1 VQIKNQSSVFLTIFT
16 FIFIFSTTFL
26 VAATDKEMGT
36 IINLAG
42 KQRMLTQKV
51 SKHALLIYNSIEVK
65 KNKKEL
71 ESSAKLFDKTMKG
84 LMKGDKSLNLI
95 AVPSKKV
102 QTKLKEIDILWQDFY
117 KDIKSLLK
125 KPKDKKLITKIAK
138 KNLPLLKNM
147 HEAVTMI
154 VEESGVNS
162 NIKIDIA
169 NDINYAGKQRM
180 LTQKI
185 SKELLLIKSDIDK
198 EENIFNLKKTTDLFG
213 YTINALIHGD
223 KKFGLKGSKIS
234 HITEQL
240 NQIQEQWTK
249 IRPSINEKSVKD
261 NSKIIEIINSL
272 SSLLEKMNSTV
283 NMYESSLKRQVMMSA
298 ITNIVDQVMDNEN
311 RINHEINLAG
321 RQRMLTQKMS
331 KEAILIALNV
341 EPEKN
346 RELLKKTST
355 LFNRTLNG
363 FIEGDKTLGLTPAT
377 QTTLIDQVKKIK
389 KSWGKFNNHIKSTI
403 ENEGLDKK
411 ALLYVIEENMP
422 LLDES
427 EELVRLYKKNRT
439 HELSPIEKTLRNII
453 DLAGKQRMLSQKMTK
468 EKILII
474 GGLKAKEN
482 GKLLLESVALFDKTL
497 KGLING
503 DKKLGLPGVTNSDL
517 KRQLLSVNSI
527 WNELKPLYKKGN
539 ISNEE
544 LAVIIDKNVPL
555 LKEMNR
561 AVSMFEEISD
571 Y

>member
-1 VQIKNQSSVFLTIFT
+1 MQIKNLPSFLLTIAVFV
-16 FIFIFSTTFL
+16 FISSTTL
-26 VAATDKEMGT
+26 LASITDKEMGT
-36 IINLAG
+36 VINLAG
-42 KQRMLTQKV
+42 KQRMLTQKI

-71 ESSAKLFDKTMKG
+71 KKSAELFDKTLKG
-84 LMKGDKSLNLI
+84 LMHGDKSLNLV

-102 QTKLKEIDILWQDFY
+102 QNKLKEIDVLWQDFY

-125 KPKDKKLITKIAK
+125 NPKNKNIIIKIAN
-138 KNLPLLKNM
+138 KNLPLLEKM

-154 VEESGVNS
+154 VAESGINS
-162 NIKIDIA
+162 DIKIDIA

-185 SKELLLIKSDIDK
+185 SKELLLIKSNIDK
-198 EENIFNLKKTTDLFG
+198 EDNIFNLKKTTDLFG

-223 KKFGLKGSKIS
+223 KKFGLKGSKIN
-234 HITEQL
+234 HITEKL
-240 NQIQEQWTK
+240 HQIQDQWK
-249 IRPSINEKSVKD
+249 QIRPNINEKSVAD
-261 NSKIIEIINSL
+261 NSKITGIINSL
-272 SSLLEKMNSTV
+272 SSLLEKMNSAV

-311 RINHEINLAG
+311 RIAHEINLAG

-331 KEAILIALNV
+331 KEVILIALNV

-346 RELLKKTST
+346 RKLLKKTST
-355 LFNRTLNG
+355 LFDRTLNG
-363 FIEGDKTLGLTPAT
+363 FINGDKTLGLSAT
-377 QTTLIDQVKKIK
+377 TQPTLIDQVNKIK
-389 KSWGKFNNHIKSTI
+389 KTWNKFNGYVKSTMN
-403 ENEGLDKK
+403 NEGLDKT
-411 ALLYVIEENMP
+411 ALLYVIEKNMP
-422 LLDES
+422 LLEES
-427 EELVRLYKKNRT
+427 DDLVRLYKKNSTRS
-439 HELSPIEKTLRNII
+439 LSPIEKTLRNII

-482 GKLLLESVALFDKTL
+482 EKLLLESVALFDKTL
-497 KGLING
+497 KGLIQG
-503 DKKLGLPGVTNSDL
+503 DKELGLPGVTNSDL
-517 KRQLLSVNSI
+517 KRQLLIVKSI

-539 ISNEE
+539 VSNEE
-544 LAVIIDKNVPL
+544 LAVIIDKNTPL

-561 AVSMFEEISD
+561 AVEMFENISD